1 MFEKNASVFL
11 KFFQEILNFFRAQN
25 VHFQRFADANSIHI
39 CWRFFFR
46 GMTVAHLRAQKI
58 SKIMLFKQKN
68 KIFFIQL

>member
-39 CWRFFFR
+39 CWRFFFCDI
-46 GMTVAHLRAQKI
+46 VAAQLWAQKI
-58 SKIMLFKQKN
+58 SKIMRFNQKN
-68 KIFFIQL
+68 IKNFI